1 MQTLFQQNV
10 SLTLRLLVITILCI
24 VLMTVDHR
32 NNALKG
38 FRSVV
43 GSYLVYPL
51 QYFASLPS
59 RLFQDTDTVIV
70 TRKQLIADNALL
82 KRENLELKAQ
92 LLKLESL
99 EQENE
104 RLRNLM
110 GSAAQLGEEVL
121 IAEVVTVDLNK
132 KQILVNKGSDHN
144 VYVGQPVIDAKGIMG
159 QVVEINRFSSTILL
173 ISDPGHALPVQSNR
187 GGIRSIVQGKDSSNE
202 LDLLYV
208 PNNTALKPGDLLITS
223 GLGGRFPPNYP
234 VGIVSQVLIQPTR
247 PFALVTATPT
257 ALLDKSREVLLIW
270 PKVNPK

>member
-132 KQILVNKGSDHN
+132 KQILINKGSDHN

>member
-159 QVVEINRFSSTILL
+159 QVVEINRFASTILL

-187 GGIRSIVQGKDSSNE
+187 GGIRSVVQGKDSSNE